1 MSDIVTKINSLNSSL
16 AKINNERTKAI
27 ANKEAFSVNVVASL
41 KKLKASTGVDLLA
54 DFEAGNTTKVGTALR
69 ELYGKEEKA
78 LSDKVD
84 LATKLI
90 EAFESGDYVKMNT
103 LLGIEVHE
111 PSLREQ
117 SGVDD
122 RVADSNTDSEVLS
135 ETSEESSH
143 DPAIPVEKFDF
154 FADEETESEE
164 ASSSD
169 VAGPHIEVEEKSVDD
184 FFAPEESDTLSS
196 DEPGA
201 LFDMDSTDD
210 VFDPATIAED
220 DSPVEEESTQ
230 ATASN
235 DYDFDFD
242 F

>member
-54 DFEAGNTTKVGTALR
+54 DFEAGNTEKVGTALR

-78 LSDKVD
+78 LSDKVA

-117 SGVDD
+117 SGIDK
-122 RVADSNTDSEVLS
+122 RVA
-135 ETSEESSH
+135 EES
-143 DPAIPVEKFDF
+143 AEAQAPVVEESAPVVEESAPVVEDTIDDDDF
-154 FADEETESEE
+154 FATSSEP
-164 ASSSD
+164 ASVD
-169 VAGPHIEVEEKSVDD
+169 DDD
-184 FFAPEESDTLSS
+184 FFAPETKPAQVVEDT
-196 DEPGA
+196 
-201 LFDMDSTDD
+201 TDD

-220 DSPVEEESTQ
+220 ASPVEDESSS
-230 ATASN
+230 AADIDDY
-235 DYDFDFD
+235 DYDFDF
-242 F
+242 